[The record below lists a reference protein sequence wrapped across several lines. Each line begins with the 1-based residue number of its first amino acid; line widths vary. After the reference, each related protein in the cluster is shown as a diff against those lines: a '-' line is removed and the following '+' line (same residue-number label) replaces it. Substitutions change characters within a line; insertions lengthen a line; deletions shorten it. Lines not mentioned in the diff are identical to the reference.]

1 VASPWLIP
9 FEVLKHQ
16 DKRAA
21 PNLTRKTKMVARRA
35 TRETIP
41 AKPAA

>member
-1 VASPWLIP
+1 MANPCPIP

-21 PNLTRKTKMVARRA
+21 PNLTRKTKIVPKSA
-35 TRETIP
+35 TREITP
-41 AKPAA
+41 TKPAA